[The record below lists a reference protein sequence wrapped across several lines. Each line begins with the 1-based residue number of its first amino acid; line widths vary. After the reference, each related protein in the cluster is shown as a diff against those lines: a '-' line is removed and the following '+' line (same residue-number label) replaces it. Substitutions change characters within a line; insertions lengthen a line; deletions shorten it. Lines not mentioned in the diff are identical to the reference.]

1 MLHQIQNENYLGNP
15 NVKRDGILQE
25 WTKDLVREYKLCMK
39 DPVYFA
45 EKYLKIISLD
55 SGLIPFGLY
64 PYQKKMFKQF
74 TKNRFNVV
82 LACRQAGKS
91 ISACGY

>member
-25 WTKDLVREYKLCMK
+25 WTKDLVQEYKLCMK

-45 EKYLKIISLD
+45 EKYLKIISLEFLPA
-55 SGLIPFGLY
+55 SA
-64 PYQKKMFKQF
+64 
-74 TKNRFNVV
+74 TTS
-82 LACRQAGKS
+82 KS
-91 ISACGY
+91 TPIFMT